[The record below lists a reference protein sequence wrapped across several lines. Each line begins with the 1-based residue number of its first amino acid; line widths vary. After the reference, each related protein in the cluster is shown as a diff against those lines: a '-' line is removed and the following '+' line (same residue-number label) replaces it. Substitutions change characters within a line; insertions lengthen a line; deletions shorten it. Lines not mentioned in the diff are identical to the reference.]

1 MPAIS
6 PCEYE
11 EIKIE
16 SDSGKTIDLRLGVV
30 SFQYFEDLFSPTI
43 TAKMVIIS
51 TAGVISSDKTNKL
64 ESLYNGL
71 PIRGGEKI
79 SIKIKGNS
87 SHNRGLRFDTPETY
101 LYVSKISNV
110 IRDGQKE
117 IFVLH
122 LVSKEAITNEL
133 THVNRKFPRD
143 VSIDDNVKD
152 ILLKDL
158 KVKPNR
164 FVNSVD

>member
-1 MPAIS
+1 M
-6 PCEYE
+6 
-11 EIKIE
+11 
-16 SDSGKTIDLRLGVV
+16 
-30 SFQYFEDLFSPTI
+30 
-43 TAKMVIIS
+43 
-51 TAGVISSDKTNKL
+51 

-87 SHNRGLRFDTPETY
+87 LQNRGLRFDTPETY

-117 IFVLH
+117 IFVLD
-122 LVSKEAITNEL
+122 LVSKEAITNQL

-164 FVNSVD
+164 FVNSVEKTSNKLDASKTKYPFKFK